1 MMCFLKAFDKVA
13 KCQKSAASSK
23 IFVSLEALKSFWKR
37 QKASASYDQTIVNLM
52 RRKLESSSKCE
63 RLRDLFGKAT

>member
-23 IFVSLEALKSFWKR
+23 IFVSLEALKSFLKKTKGISELR
-37 QKASASYDQTIVNLM
+37 SNHCQLDEKKI
-52 RRKLESSSKCE
+52 RKQ
-63 RLRDLFGKAT
+63 F